1 MGTVHWEM
9 KKTKISMNEICIN
22 YNFKVALSHIELNKF
37 FAPGDNRRRKAGNNA
52 CGASG
57 ADCSAHCE

>member
-1 MGTVHWEM
+1 MR
-9 KKTKISMNEICIN
+9 
-22 YNFKVALSHIELNKF
+22 NFKVALSRIELNKF
-37 FAPGDNRRRKAGNNA
+37 FAPGDHRRRTAGNNA